1 MCIGDWRLGRLI
13 RTNAY
18 TQTPGIG
25 GTYTVRAN
33 PQRVGLTI
41 QSFQTNTVI
50 GQSLSIAVDNVTVLF
65 LPPTSTIFH
74 CTFLSHG
81 DLPTRK
87 FDITTPGTATVI
99 GIIEYT
105 LPEEFIAAALDE
117 FKRSLRL

>member
-18 TQTPGIG
+18 SQTPGIG

-41 QSFQTNTVI
+41 QSFQTTTILV
-50 GQSLSIAVDNVTVLF
+50 QSPSIAVDNVTVVF
-65 LPPTSTIFH
+65 LPPTNTIFH
-74 CTFLSHG
+74 CTFLAYG

-87 FDITTPGTATVI
+87 FDITTPGAATVL

-105 LPEEFIAAALDE
+105 LPEEFIAAALEE